1 MNLKIERKKNKHS
14 LMDRLNDRT
23 LYQEDRLC
31 TARPK
36 GGDLLKETVTKLWTI
51 LPYRANKAFKN
62 LCQILYN
69 ITQIFHRLLILAM
82 HAFARKLL
90 IFAGLRDFRN

>member
-36 GGDLLKETVTKLWTI
+36 GGDLPKETVTKLWTI
-51 LPYRANKAFKN
+51 LPYRANKAFMN
-62 LCQILYN
+62 LC
-69 ITQIFHRLLILAM
+69 
-82 HAFARKLL
+82 
-90 IFAGLRDFRN
+90 